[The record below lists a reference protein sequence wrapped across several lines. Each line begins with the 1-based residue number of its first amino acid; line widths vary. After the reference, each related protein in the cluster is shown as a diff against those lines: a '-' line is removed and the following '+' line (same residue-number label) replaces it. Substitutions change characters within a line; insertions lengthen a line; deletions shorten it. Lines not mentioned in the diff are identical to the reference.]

1 MNGASSAA
9 YPIAIKAGHGLHES
23 LHGLRP
29 LLLGRAAYL
38 LHDRRRQAMPV
49 TVPAVSRPWH
59 RHGTPA

>member
-1 MNGASSAA
+1 MGARSAA
-9 YPIAIKAGHGLHES
+9 YPVAVEARHGLHES

-49 TVPAVSRPWH
+49 ALPAVPRAWH